1 MNSIWPTLIDF
12 GELIIPTAFITVAII
27 ISISVFLRIINGT
40 IDKTQ
45 VGLVSAFAV
54 IGGFPGLIAGY
65 SQQAIAGAF
74 LSGLITVVAGL
85 GTYAL
90 GKDSLVEFRPAIPF
104 MITATM
110 IAAIG
115 GFSGGTYA
123 KKQWLLYD
131 QQVQDRRD
139 EMQVVV
145 LPVERERQLIQ
156 LRRDSSIPETA
167 AEQ

>member
-1 MNSIWPTLIDF
+1 MNDIWPAFVDF
-12 GELIIPTAFITVAII
+12 GNLIIPTAVII
-27 ISISVFLRIINGT
+27 GSIIAVVSLIFRIINGK
-40 IDKTQ
+40 IDRTQ
-45 VGLVSAFAV
+45 ISLISAFAV

-65 SQQAIAGAF
+65 SQQAVAGAF

-90 GKDSLVEFRPAIPF
+90 GKDSLVDFRPAIPF

-139 EMQVVV
+139 EMQFVV

-156 LRRDSSIPETA
+156 LRRNNSIPVTV